1 MIVGKEEDR
10 VCQQAWLNVN
20 KTINVVATPV
30 IPVVVQDTA
39 FLQLMAII
47 VSQPRM
53 LLKGVPL

>member
-30 IPVVVQDTA
+30 IPVVVQDTV
-39 FLQLMAII
+39 FLLHMDFIANLPI
-47 VSQPRM
+47 SLPRDV
-53 LLKGVPL
+53 LP